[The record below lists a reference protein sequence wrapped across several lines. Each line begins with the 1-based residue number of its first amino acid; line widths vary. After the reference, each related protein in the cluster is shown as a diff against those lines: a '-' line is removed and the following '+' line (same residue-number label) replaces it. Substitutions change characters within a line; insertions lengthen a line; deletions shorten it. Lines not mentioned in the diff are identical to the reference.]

1 LQQSLKAHMK
11 QQQECQCDIPLQS
24 EFRVQRFSGTVGE
37 VLAHSVCYFSYDV
50 WVYNFGPP
58 DICVVR

>member
-1 LQQSLKAHMK
+1 MK